1 MKNQLAWTGW
11 ILLLFLIVS
20 QVSSQ
25 RAPAPAAANAGND
38 VWEYKYFNP
47 THDRGTY
54 TQSLN
59 ITEMNRLGA
68 EGWELAEHQPENND
82 SREAFIFKRRK

>member
-25 RAPAPAAANAGND
+25 RAPAPAPNAGND

-59 ITEMNRLGA
+59 ISEMNRLGA
-68 EGWELAEHQPENND
+68 DGWELAEHQPENND

>member
-25 RAPAPAAANAGND
+25 RAPAPAANAGND
-38 VWEYKYFNP
+38 TWEYKYFNP
-47 THDRGTY
+47 THDRGLY

-59 ITEMNRLGA
+59 ITEMNKLGA